1 MTSLH
6 PHLLYASWVGTGR
19 ATLLATNPLPHR
31 THSTAL
37 TPHGSGTDWAEVA
50 ILIAVALVVGGL
62 FGRFLASRDHLRPTA
77 DWPPKADLTTREDV
91 QTGDAA
97 VTDTVAERRSLVN
110 ACIRVRDMVSS
121 GAVRRILGDALA
133 EAGVMEVDPTGQ
145 QFNPDVH
152 CSVGL
157 VHTKDPTLE
166 AVIASAERVGYQDRG
181 RQLRPPNV
189 YVFTHAEAL

>member
-1 MTSLH
+1 MID
-6 PHLLYASWVGTGR
+6 
-19 ATLLATNPLPHR
+19 
-31 THSTAL
+31 TA
-37 TPHGSGTDWAEVA
+37 
-50 ILIAVALVVGGL
+50 
-62 FGRFLASRDHLRPTA
+62 
-77 DWPPKADLTTREDV
+77 
-91 QTGDAA
+91 
-97 VTDTVAERRSLVN
+97 AERRSLVN
-110 ACIRVRDMVSS
+110 ACIRARDMVSS
-121 GAVRRILGDALA
+121 GAVRRILGHALA